1 MVAVPAGN
9 FLMGSELGAEDEKP
23 VHHVVL
29 DAFSI
34 SKHEVTMQQY
44 RVFALET
51 GRPAPQYVEDE
62 GNLPVTN
69 VSWHDADA
77 YTRWLSD
84 RTKRVFRLPTESEWE
99 YAARA
104 GTTTRYSTGE
114 SLINAANCVGCGGQ
128 WSGKSAAPV
137 GSFQPNDFGLFDVHG
152 NVWEWV
158 HDCWS
163 DNYNG
168 RSKSAAA
175 VETEGCGRRVLRG
188 GSWYNDADYARSSY
202 RGNEMSNFRDAGVGF
217 RVLHE
222 GL

>member
-1 MVAVPAGN
+1 M
-9 FLMGSELGAEDEKP
+9 
-23 VHHVVL
+23 
-29 DAFSI
+29 
-34 SKHEVTMQQY
+34 
-44 RVFALET
+44 LE
-51 GRPAPQYVEDE
+51 
-62 GNLPVTN
+62 
-69 VSWHDADA
+69 
-77 YTRWLSD
+77 
-84 RTKRVFRLPTESEWE
+84 
-99 YAARA
+99 
-104 GTTTRYSTGE
+104 
-114 SLINAANCVGCGGQ
+114 AANCVGCGGQ

-168 RSKSAAA
+168 RSKSAASI
-175 VETEGCGRRVLRG
+175 EREGCGRRVLRG

-217 RVLHE
+217 RVLRE